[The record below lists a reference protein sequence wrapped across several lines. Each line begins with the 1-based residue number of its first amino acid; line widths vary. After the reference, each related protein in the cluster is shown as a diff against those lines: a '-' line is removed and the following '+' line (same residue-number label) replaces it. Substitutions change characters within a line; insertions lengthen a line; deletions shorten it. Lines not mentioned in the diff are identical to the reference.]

1 MRANEF
7 IKEEAT
13 AGATSASMMASISSV
28 VGGKRKI
35 NKTGRYGAPKA
46 PQKLNADGTAVN
58 ALDMKNNVMNII
70 RNPPAKLRPDN
81 IFNNNGGFTNLHIIE
96 V

>member
-1 MRANEF
+1 MTFAVYVNVRIAIMRANES

-35 NKTGRYGAPKA
+35 TKTGRYGAPKA

-58 ALDMKNNVMNII
+58 ALDMKNNVM
-70 RNPPAKLRPDN
+70 
-81 IFNNNGGFTNLHIIE
+81 GGKTIKR
-96 V
+96 